1 MNYKDRTALE
11 LLKSYDAILE
21 ELRGRNIIRN
31 ANPPAGGYAEHL
43 ASQTLNLTL
52 ETNSNTGYDA
62 KDEQGKR
69 YEIKARR
76 ITRHNKSRQLSAIR
90 NIENKHFDFLIGVL
104 FNSDFSIFKAA
115 LIPHEIV
122 LQQSRFSAHT
132 NASLLLLRD
141 SLWDIPQ
148 VENLT
153 NSFKQTEKK
162 I

>member
-1 MNYKDRTALE
+1 MNYKDRTISE
-11 LLKSYDAILE
+11 LLKSYDTILE
-21 ELRGRNIIRN
+21 ELRERNIIRN

-43 ASQTLNLTL
+43 ASQALNLEL
-52 ETNSNTGYDA
+52 ETNSNAGYDA
-62 KDEQGKR
+62 TDEQGKR

-90 NIENKHFDFLIGVL
+90 NIGNKHFDFLVGVL
-104 FNSDFSIFKAA
+104 FNSDFSVFKAA

-132 NASLLLLRD
+132 NSSLLILSD
-141 SLWDIPQ
+141 TLWDFPQ
-148 VENLT
+148 IKDLT
-153 NSFKQTEKK
+153 NLFKQTEKE